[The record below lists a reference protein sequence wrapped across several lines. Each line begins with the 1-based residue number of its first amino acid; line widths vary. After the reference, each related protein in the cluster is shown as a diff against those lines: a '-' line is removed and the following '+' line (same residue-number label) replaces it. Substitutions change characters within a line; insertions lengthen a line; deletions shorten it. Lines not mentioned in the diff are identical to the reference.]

1 MRNIALLLSTGL
13 LAISTAAVGS
23 ETLRRDNAEDFI
35 RAQIKVEVANL
46 LSNPSVWDILPNST
60 RDMLRPFVNLATP
73 MGN

>member
-13 LAISTAAVGS
+13 LAISAAAVGS